1 MTEAPSSE
9 GRQNEKGNKD
19 KIEDSCWGSEMHSEG
34 KEEVGR
40 DSERNLG
47 ECKALA
53 GVPTNTQEVR
63 EKLSGVKGG
72 M

>member
-1 MTEAPSSE
+1 
-9 GRQNEKGNKD
+9 
-19 KIEDSCWGSEMHSEG
+19 MHCEG
-34 KEEVGR
+34 KGEVGR